1 MLRLKKYAREFR
13 TPERKQKIR
22 KGSEAIRFP
31 FCVGTLSGS
40 VVFGYTFR
48 VFCSKMRKSEV
59 IPMTKNDISPTVSFD
74 ADQIRRENIRQ
85 VLLLVQEALE
95 ERGYNAINQLA
106 GYLIS
111 NDPAYISS
119 HKNAR
124 SIIQSVE
131 RHEIIEELVRFYL
144 EENGKNKE

>member
-1 MLRLKKYAREFR
+1 
-13 TPERKQKIR
+13 
-22 KGSEAIRFP
+22 
-31 FCVGTLSGS
+31 
-40 VVFGYTFR
+40 
-48 VFCSKMRKSEV
+48 
-59 IPMTKNDISPTVSFD
+59 MTNQDGSPTMSYN
-74 ADQIRRENIRQ
+74 AEEIRRQNTKEI
-85 VLLLVQEALE
+85 LLLVEKALD

-119 HKNAR
+119 HNNAR

-144 EENGKNKE
+144 EEHHK

>member
-1 MLRLKKYAREFR
+1 MSN
-13 TPERKQKIR
+13 I
-22 KGSEAIRFP
+22 
-31 FCVGTLSGS
+31 
-40 VVFGYTFR
+40 
-48 VFCSKMRKSEV
+48 
-59 IPMTKNDISPTVSFD
+59 DISPTVSFD

-85 VLLLVQEALE
+85 VLMLVRSALE
-95 ERGYNAINQLA
+95 ERGYNSINQLA

-144 EENGKNKE
+144 EENSAE

>member
-1 MLRLKKYAREFR
+1 
-13 TPERKQKIR
+13 
-22 KGSEAIRFP
+22 
-31 FCVGTLSGS
+31 
-40 VVFGYTFR
+40 
-48 VFCSKMRKSEV
+48 MRISEV